1 MSELADSAG
10 AVSEADLFCP
20 ECHYNLRG
28 IASERCPECG
38 NIVDWANLATS
49 LIPWVHR
56 RRIGRV
62 RAYLKTLWMVIAR
75 PGRLGAEAGRAV
87 SYRDARMFRVVTVA
101 IACLPI
107 LVLAILW
114 GLHEKEGWDEIGMLV
129 DAPGDL
135 AVTTF
140 AGLIA
145 IACATGAGAWFA
157 RPRQLP
163 VVLQNRSVA
172 LGQYAC
178 APLALVL
185 PLGLVVGA
193 VAWVGDH
200 PDLPVWEL
208 LSRKGQDG
216 ILITVLLAAA
226 LALAAIPIKC
236 WWCTLVLL
244 RVAAK
249 ASMLRMMAAGV
260 LLPLLWILFLVEW
273 VVGLHVV
280 VSFVAVFLH
289 SVRT

>member
-1 MSELADSAG
+1 MGELADSAG

-75 PGRLGAEAGRAV
+75 PGQLGAEAGRAV
-87 SYRDARMFRVVTVA
+87 SYRDARMFRVVTVLL
-101 IACLPI
+101 ACLPI
-107 LVLAILW
+107 LAMADQWFWSKV
-114 GLHEKEGWDEIGMLV
+114 GPWDEVYVLV
-129 DAPGDL
+129 TEPGDL
-135 AVTTF
+135 VVTTF
-140 AGLIA
+140 AALLA
-145 IACATGAGAWFA
+145 LACATGAGAWFA
-157 RPRQLP
+157 RPQQLSIE
-163 VVLQNRSVA
+163 LQNRAVS

-178 APLALVL
+178 APLALLL
-185 PLGLVVGA
+185 PFGA
-193 VAWVGDH
+193 AVWLGDH
-200 PDLPVWEL
+200 PYLSTWGLISDWGLENIRICVVVLAGLALPM
-208 LSRKGQDG
+208 
-216 ILITVLLAAA
+216 ILIA
-226 LALAAIPIKC
+226 
-236 WWCTLVLL
+236 WWWYTLVLL

-249 ASMLRMMAAGV
+249 VSMLRMMAAGV
-260 LLPLLWILFLVEW
+260 LLPLLWVLFLFGW

-289 SVRT
+289 SVRA